1 MSLLRELQRRNVGRV
16 ATAYVVTAW
25 LVIQVVET
33 IFPAFGFGDEAIR
46 IAVILLSIGFVP
58 AVIGA
63 WVFEWTPEGI
73 KRDTGE
79 TLPAGRARNF
89 DRGIIV
95 VLLIAVAY
103 FAIDKFVLTPPD
115 VDDGFFGTRSIAVM
129 PFEIRSSDPEQQH
142 FVSGVTDEIRSLLGT
157 IRDLRVIAER
167 SSSLFD
173 ENDMGIAD
181 MRDRFSIGHLLEGS
195 VRMAGNRVRVTARLV
210 ETATETQLWSD
221 IYEREIDDVFL
232 IQDDIAKNVLHN
244 LRIELME
251 PLRHSRNVNPE
262 AHALVQQARE
272 ILQVRGENVGA
283 RMYDVAKRAY
293 DIDPDYPEAVK
304 HLSIAEWFRAYDGL
318 VSWEEARQRW
328 EALEAR
334 YIELEPDSGWLE
346 MGEGFE
352 YERAFEWE
360 LAADAYSRAI
370 AKELTESELL
380 RLSGRHA
387 LLLGRTDLSVR
398 IFDLAL
404 AIDPLNHQVRRLLS
418 QALMFRGEPGD
429 WDRAVRVR
437 EEYLTKASGGRP
449 FYSMLLLLTGRADEV
464 AAVWADVPDRYVE
477 DAVPYLAMADFDMG
491 RHDESLATLAR
502 LEETLAEPDLSPQL
516 RANVQFNLATAYA
529 WMGDADKAFGH
540 LWPAAEHASY
550 TDRLDVFNPVW
561 RKITDDPRWSEYREA
576 IGMSQERLDAIEF
589 DPWLPE

>member
-16 ATAYVVTAW
+16 ATAYVVSAW
-25 LVIQVVET
+25 LIIQVVET

-46 IAVILLSIGFVP
+46 IAVLLLAIGFVP

-73 KRDTGE
+73 QRDTGE
-79 TLPAGRARNF
+79 APAPGSARNF

-103 FAIDKFVLTPPD
+103 FAVDKFVLTPPD

-167 SSSLFD
+167 SSLLFD
-173 ENDMGIAD
+173 ENNMGIAEI
-181 MRDRFSIGHLLEGS
+181 RDRFSIGHLLEGS